1 MCKISILSGNF
12 LYLEM
17 SLVASNTQILT
28 PVFRPPWKIVN
39 DSKSFVLAVPIIM
52 LFKVFKY
59 FSSGHSAFDF
69 LNNFQIYNKKI
80 ENFGKIW
87 VADAGYV
94 SFNTNVILDA
104 KK

>member
-1 MCKISILSGNF
+1 
-12 LYLEM
+12 
-17 SLVASNTQILT
+17 
-28 PVFRPPWKIVN
+28 
-39 DSKSFVLAVPIIM
+39 M